1 MSNKKFTLYNKNV
14 VVTGASSGLGK
25 EMVLRLIKKYK
36 CRVVGIA
43 RSEEKMQA
51 LINELGELSNNF
63 SYHLFDVSDSEK
75 WHEFADK
82 IKASDFDADVIINNA
97 GILPQFTRFDKY
109 SAEEMQT
116 VQEVNFDSVVYS
128 TSAFVP
134 AFLQKSGTAFIN
146 IASSDAL
153 CPLAGTSVYSAGKAA
168 VKSLSEAMRE
178 EYRGKIYI
186 PAVCPG
192 FIRTNI
198 MRNQMHNEKS
208 GILNLVSMPAAKAA
222 KKILRRANARRARI
236 VVGADAHFMD
246 VFYRI
251 APVTS
256 QRFMNFI
263 FKISRLELFS
273 ETYKW

>member
-43 RSEEKMQA
+43 RSEEKMRA

-63 SYHLFDVSDSEK
+63 SYYLFDVSDSEK

-198 MRNQMHNEKS
+198 MRNQMHNGKS